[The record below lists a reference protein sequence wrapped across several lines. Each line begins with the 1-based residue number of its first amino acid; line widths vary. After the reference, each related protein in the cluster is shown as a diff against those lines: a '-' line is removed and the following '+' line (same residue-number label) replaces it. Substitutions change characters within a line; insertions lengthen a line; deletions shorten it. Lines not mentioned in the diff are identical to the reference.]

1 MTDYNLPQEIIK
13 FKGIF
18 DMDLLYKSMRDWLT
32 TRGYYFEEP
41 VYKSKPNPM
50 GGVEDEITWSCWR
63 KETDYMKFWINIFI
77 HTWER
82 KDVEVIKKGKKKKM
96 NQARLAIY
104 FNSYVET
111 DYQHRWDKTPFLIW
125 LNNIYEK
132 YIIKPEIDNIYTD
145 KLYYYVLKLH
155 NIAKECL
162 DMETKGSEYGDV
174 W

>member
-1 MTDYNLPQEIIK
+1 MTDYNLKQEIIK

-18 DMDLLYKSMRDWLT
+18 DMDFLYKSMRDWLT
-32 TRGYYFEEP
+32 RRGYYFEEP

-50 GGVEDEITWSCWR
+50 GGVEDEITWNCYR

-104 FNSYVET
+104 FNAKVET
-111 DYQHRWDKTPFLIW
+111 DYQHRWDKTHFLIW
-125 LNNIYEK
+125 LNNFYEK
-132 YIIKPEIDNIYTD
+132 YIIKPEMDNIYTD

-155 NIAKECL
+155 NITKECL
-162 DMETKGSEYGDV
+162 GMETKGSEYGDV

>member
-1 MTDYNLPQEIIK
+1 MKDYNLPQEILK

-18 DMDLLYKSMRDWLT
+18 DMDLLYRSMRDWLT
-32 TRGYYFEEP
+32 RRGYYFEEP

-50 GGVEDEITWSCWR
+50 GGVEDEITWNCYR
-63 KETDYMKFWINIFI
+63 KETAYMKFWINIFI

-104 FNSYVET
+104 FNAKVET

-125 LNNIYEK
+125 LNNFYEK

-162 DMETKGSEYGDV
+162 GMEAKGSEYEDV